1 MMAMNR
7 IRGRG
12 LRRTIVRSLPLVI
25 LDIAATVVAFLV
37 AAWGTKAGEINLAS
51 PFFIGQMILLS
62 SVNVVVFGVFRMY
75 NSLWEYA
82 SVDDAARIVL
92 ATLVGSIIGDVLG
105 AIVFDARMPFRVYI
119 CAWAI
124 LLVICGMA
132 RFSIRVNS
140 KGRSWSFLGTESPGQ
155 ARTLIVGAGES
166 GSLVVSR
173 MLAGS
178 DEIVGCPVG
187 YVDDDKRK
195 IGRRI
200 HGVKVLGD
208 CGDTL
213 RICKQQSIEQIV
225 VAIPSGTQK
234 QKRRVYD
241 LCMETGCKVLTLP
254 EKVKDIPEEQL
265 GRVHIRDVEVSDLL
279 AREEVALDR
288 GLVGTYLEGAT
299 VLVTG
304 GGGSIGSELVRQLL
318 PAGPAKI
325 VLFDIYENTVYELYH
340 EIAGEARE
348 AGIEIVTEIGSIT
361 HLPALEEA
369 FGRHQPQVVFHAAA
383 HKHVPLMESNPRE
396 AIENNV
402 FGTLNVVRMAH
413 ERGCSHFILIST
425 DKAVNPANVMG
436 ATKRMCEMIVQ
447 HYAQFSNTAFASVR
461 FGNVLGSHGS
471 VIPLFKR
478 QLKAG
483 GPITLTHQDI
493 TRYFM
498 TIPEA
503 ARLVITAGALAE
515 GGEIFV
521 LDMGEP
527 VRIYDLAENLIRL
540 SGLTIGEDIEIKV
553 TGLRPGEKLY
563 EELNMS
569 DEPTEPTANGAIT
582 VIKGVRSEVADVQA
596 RLDLLANALEL
607 DRDDLKRALR
617 EAVPT
622 YTPEFQ

>member
-1 MMAMNR
+1 MTAKL

-12 LRRTIVRSLPLVI
+12 IRRFLVRSLPLVV
-25 LDIAATVVAFLV
+25 LDIAATVVAFLI
-37 AAWGTKAGEINLAS
+37 AAWGTKAGEIDLAS
-51 PFFIGQMILLS
+51 PFFMGQMALLS
-62 SVNVVVFGVFRMY
+62 LVNVAVFGVFRMY

-105 AIVFDARMPFRVYI
+105 ALVFDARMPFRVYV

-132 RFSIRVNS
+132 RFAIRVNS
-140 KGRSWSFLGTESPGQ
+140 KGRSWSFLGAESPGQ

-187 YVDDDKRK
+187 YVDDSKRK

-208 CGDTL
+208 CGDIP
-213 RICKQQSIEQIV
+213 RICKQQSIDQIV

-241 LCMETGCKVLTLP
+241 LCMKAGCKVLTLP

-265 GRVHIRDVEVSDLL
+265 GKVPIRDVEVSDLL
-279 AREEVALDR
+279 AREEVALDE
-288 GLVGTYLEGAT
+288 GLVGTYLNGTT

-318 PAGPAKI
+318 SAKPAKI

-340 EIAGEARE
+340 EIAGKARE
-348 AGIEIVTEIGSIT
+348 SGIEIVTEIGSIT
-361 HLPALEEA
+361 HLPALEEV
-369 FGRHQPQVVFHAAA
+369 FDRHNPQVIFHAAA

-447 HYAQFSNTAFASVR
+447 HYAQFSKTVFASVR

-503 ARLVITAGALAE
+503 ARLVITAGALAS

-540 SGLTIGEDIEIKV
+540 SGLTVGEDIEIKV

-563 EELNMS
+563 EELNMD
-569 DEPTEPTANGAIT
+569 DEPTVPTANGAIT
-582 VIKGVRSEVADVQA
+582 VIKGVRPEVADVQV
-596 RLDLLANALEL
+596 RLDELEVALPFE
-607 DRDDLKRALR
+607 RDEIKRVLQK
-617 EAVPT
+617 AVPT

>member
-1 MMAMNR
+1 MKAKHP
-7 IRGRG
+7 
-12 LRRTIVRSLPLVI
+12 LRRIIVRSLPLVV
-25 LDIAATVVAFLV
+25 LDVAATVVAFLI
-37 AAWGTKAGEINLAS
+37 AAWGTKAGEIDLAS
-51 PFFIGQMILLS
+51 PFFIGQMALLS
-62 SVNVVVFGVFRMY
+62 LVNVVVFGIFRMY

-82 SVDDAARIVL
+82 SVDDAARIVV
-92 ATLVGSIIGDVLG
+92 ATLVGSAVGDVLG
-105 AIVFDARMPFRVYI
+105 ALIFDARMPFRVYI

-124 LLVICGMA
+124 LLVICGMT

-140 KGRSWSFLGTESPGQ
+140 KGRSWSFFGAESPGQ
-155 ARTLIVGAGES
+155 ARTLIMGAGES

-173 MLAGS
+173 MLAGN

-187 YVDDDKRK
+187 YVDDNRSK

-208 CGDTL
+208 CGDIP

-225 VAIPSGTQK
+225 VAIPSGTQRE
-234 QKRRVYD
+234 KRRVYD

-265 GRVHIRDVEVSDLL
+265 GKIPIRDVEVSDLL
-279 AREEVALDR
+279 AREEVALDE
-288 GLVGTYLEGAT
+288 GLVGTYLAGTT

-318 PAGPAKI
+318 PAKPAKI

-340 EIAGEARE
+340 EISGRARE

-361 HLPALEEA
+361 HMPALEEV
-369 FGRHQPQVVFHAAA
+369 FDRHQPQVVFHAAA

-402 FGTLNVVRMAH
+402 FGTLNVARMAD

-447 HYAQFSNTAFASVR
+447 NYAQSSDTIFASVR

-503 ARLVITAGALAE
+503 ARLVITAGALAK

-540 SGLTIGEDIEIKV
+540 SGLAVGEDIEIKV

-563 EELNMS
+563 EELNMD
-569 DEPTEPTANGAIT
+569 DEPTVPTANGAIT
-582 VIKGVRSEVADVQA
+582 VINGVRPEVADVDV
-596 RLDLLANALEL
+596 RLDELEQALPL
-607 DRDDLKRALR
+607 DRDEIKRVLQK
-617 EAVPT
+617 AVPT

>member
-1 MMAMNR
+1 MKAKHP
-7 IRGRG
+7 
-12 LRRTIVRSLPLVI
+12 LRRIIVRSLPLVV
-25 LDIAATVVAFLV
+25 LDVAATVVAFLI
-37 AAWGTKAGEINLAS
+37 AAWGTKAGEIDLAS
-51 PFFIGQMILLS
+51 PFFIGQMALLS
-62 SVNVVVFGVFRMY
+62 LVNVVVFGIFRMY

-82 SVDDAARIVL
+82 SVDDAARIVV
-92 ATLVGSIIGDVLG
+92 ATLVGSAVGDVLG
-105 AIVFDARMPFRVYI
+105 ALIFDARMPFRVYI

-124 LLVICGMA
+124 LLVICGMT

-140 KGRSWSFLGTESPGQ
+140 KGRSWSFFGAESPGQ

-173 MLAGS
+173 MLAS
-178 DEIVGCPVG
+178 NDEIVGCPVG
-187 YVDDDKRK
+187 YVDDNRSK

-208 CGDTL
+208 CGDIP

-225 VAIPSGTQK
+225 VAIPSGTQRE
-234 QKRRVYD
+234 KRRVYD
-241 LCMETGCKVLTLP
+241 LCMETGCKVLALP

-265 GRVHIRDVEVSDLL
+265 GKIPIRDVEVSDLL
-279 AREEVALDR
+279 AREEVALDE
-288 GLVGTYLEGAT
+288 GLVGTYLAGTT

-318 PAGPAKI
+318 PAKPAKI

-340 EIAGEARE
+340 EISGRARE

-361 HLPALEEA
+361 HMPALEEV
-369 FGRHQPQVVFHAAA
+369 FDRHQPQVVFHAAA

-402 FGTLNVVRMAH
+402 FGTLNVARMAD

-447 HYAQFSNTAFASVR
+447 NYAQSSDTIFASVR

-503 ARLVITAGALAE
+503 ARLVITAGALAK

-540 SGLTIGEDIEIKV
+540 SGLAVGEDIEIKV

-563 EELNMS
+563 EELNMD
-569 DEPTEPTANGAIT
+569 DEPTVPTANGAIT
-582 VIKGVRSEVADVQA
+582 VINGVRPEVADVDV
-596 RLDLLANALEL
+596 RLDELEQALPL
-607 DRDDLKRALR
+607 DRDEIKRVLQK
-617 EAVPT
+617 AVPT

>member
-1 MMAMNR
+1 MTAKL

-12 LRRTIVRSLPLVI
+12 IRRILVRSLPLVV
-25 LDIAATVVAFLV
+25 LDIAATVVAFLI
-37 AAWGTKAGEINLAS
+37 AAWGTKAGEIDLAS
-51 PFFIGQMILLS
+51 PFFMGQMALLS
-62 SVNVVVFGVFRMY
+62 LVNVAVFGVFRMY

-82 SVDDAARIVL
+82 SVDDAARIVF
-92 ATLVGSIIGDVLG
+92 ATAVGSVIGDVLG
-105 AIVFDARMPFRVYI
+105 ALVFDARMPFRVYI

-132 RFSIRVNS
+132 RFAIRVNS
-140 KGRSWSFLGTESPGQ
+140 KGRSWSFLGAESPGQ

-187 YVDDDKRK
+187 YVDDSKRK

-208 CGDTL
+208 CGGIP

-265 GRVHIRDVEVSDLL
+265 SKVPIRDVEVSDLL
-279 AREEVALDR
+279 AREEVALDE
-288 GLVGTYLEGAT
+288 GLVGTYLRGTT

-318 PAGPAKI
+318 PAKPAKI
-325 VLFDIYENTVYELYH
+325 ILFDIYENTVYELYH
-340 EIAGEARE
+340 EIAGKTRE

-361 HLPALEEA
+361 HMPALEEV
-369 FGRHQPQVVFHAAA
+369 FDRHNPHVVFHAAA

-436 ATKRMCEMIVQ
+436 ATKRMCEMVVQ
-447 HYAQFSNTAFASVR
+447 HYAQVSKTVFASVR

-540 SGLTIGEDIEIKV
+540 SGLTVGEDIEIKV

-563 EELNMS
+563 EELNMD
-569 DEPTEPTANGAIT
+569 DEPTVPTANGAIT
-582 VIKGVRSEVADVQA
+582 VIKGVRPEVADVRV
-596 RLDLLANALEL
+596 RLDELGAALPLE
-607 DRDDLKRALR
+607 RDEIKRVLQK
-617 EAVPT
+617 AVPT

>member
-1 MMAMNR
+1 MTAKL

-12 LRRTIVRSLPLVI
+12 IRRILVRSLPLVV
-25 LDIAATVVAFLV
+25 LDIAATVVAFLI
-37 AAWGTKAGEINLAS
+37 AAWGTKAGEIDLAS
-51 PFFIGQMILLS
+51 PFFMGQMALLS
-62 SVNVVVFGVFRMY
+62 LVNVAVFGVFRMY

-82 SVDDAARIVL
+82 SVDDAARIVF
-92 ATLVGSIIGDVLG
+92 ATAVGSVIGDVLG
-105 AIVFDARMPFRVYI
+105 ALVFDARMPFRVYI

-132 RFSIRVNS
+132 RFAIRVNS
-140 KGRSWSFLGTESPGQ
+140 KGRSWSFLGAESPGQ

-187 YVDDDKRK
+187 YVDDSKRK

-208 CGDTL
+208 CGGIP

-241 LCMETGCKVLTLP
+241 LCMETGCKVLALP

-265 GRVHIRDVEVSDLL
+265 SKVPIRDVEVSDLL
-279 AREEVALDR
+279 AREEVALDE
-288 GLVGTYLEGAT
+288 GLVGTYLRGTT

-318 PAGPAKI
+318 PAKPAKI
-325 VLFDIYENTVYELYH
+325 ILFDIYENTVYELYH
-340 EIAGEARE
+340 EIAGKARE

-361 HLPALEEA
+361 HMPALEEV
-369 FGRHQPQVVFHAAA
+369 FDRHNPHVVFHAAA

-436 ATKRMCEMIVQ
+436 ATKRMCEMVVQ
-447 HYAQFSNTAFASVR
+447 HYAQVSKTVFASVR

-471 VIPLFKR
+471 VTPLFKR

-540 SGLTIGEDIEIKV
+540 SGLTVGEDIEIKV

-563 EELNMS
+563 EELNMD
-569 DEPTEPTANGAIT
+569 DEPTVPTANGAIT
-582 VIKGVRSEVADVQA
+582 VIKGVRPEVADVRV
-596 RLDLLANALEL
+596 RLDELGAALPLE
-607 DRDDLKRALR
+607 RDEIKRVLQK
-617 EAVPT
+617 AVPT

>member
-1 MMAMNR
+1 MAMNI

-25 LDIAATVVAFLV
+25 LDIAATAVAFLI
-37 AAWGTKAGEINLAS
+37 AAWGTKAGEIDLSS
-51 PFFIGQMILLS
+51 PFFIGQMVLLS
-62 SVNVVVFGVFRMY
+62 LVNVIVFGIFRMY

-92 ATLVGSIIGDVLG
+92 ASIAGSVIGDVLG
-105 AIVFDARMPFRVYI
+105 AYVFGARMPFRVYVS
-119 CAWAI
+119 AWAI

-132 RFSIRVNS
+132 RFAIRVNS
-140 KGRSWSFLGTESPGQ
+140 KGRGWSFLGVESPGQ
-155 ARTLIVGAGES
+155 TRTLIVGAGES

-178 DEIVGCPVG
+178 DEIAGCPVG
-187 YVDDDKRK
+187 YVDDDRRK

-200 HGVKVLGD
+200 HGVKVLGN
-208 CGDTL
+208 CGDIP
-213 RICKQQSIEQIV
+213 RICKQQAIEQIV

-234 QKRRVYD
+234 QKQRVYG
-241 LCMETGCKVLTLP
+241 LCMKTGCKVLTLP
-254 EKVKDIPEEQL
+254 EKVKGIPEEQL
-265 GRVHIRDVEVSDLL
+265 GKVPIRDVDVSDLL
-279 AREEVALDR
+279 AREEISLDKS
-288 GLVGTYLEGAT
+288 LVGTYLEGTT

-318 PAGPAKI
+318 PAGPSKI

-340 EIAGEARE
+340 EIAAKARE
-348 AGIEIVTEIGSIT
+348 AGIEVVTEIGSIT
-361 HLPALEEA
+361 HMPALEEV
-369 FGRHQPQVVFHAAA
+369 FDRHRPQVVFHAAA

-402 FGTLNVVRMAH
+402 FGTLNVARMAH

-447 HYAQFSNTAFASVR
+447 YYAQFSDTAFASVR

-478 QLKAG
+478 QLKEG

-493 TRYFM
+493 VRYFM

-540 SGLTIGEDIEIKV
+540 SGLTVGEDIEIKV

-563 EELNMS
+563 EELNMA

-582 VIKGVRSEVADVQA
+582 VIKGVRPEVADVQV
-596 RLDLLANALEL
+596 RLDVLSNALEL
-607 DRDDLKRALR
+607 DRDDIKRALK

>member
-1 MMAMNR
+1 MKAKHP
-7 IRGRG
+7 
-12 LRRTIVRSLPLVI
+12 LRRVIVRSLPLVV
-25 LDIAATVVAFLV
+25 LDVAATVVAFLI
-37 AAWGTKAGEINLAS
+37 AAWGTKAGEIDLAS
-51 PFFIGQMILLS
+51 PFFIGQMVLLS
-62 SVNVVVFGVFRMY
+62 LVNVVVFGIFRMY

-82 SVDDAARIVL
+82 SVDDAARIVV
-92 ATLVGSIIGDVLG
+92 ATLAGSAAGDVLG
-105 AIVFDARMPFRVYI
+105 ALIFDARMPFRVYI

-124 LLVICGMA
+124 LLVICGMT

-140 KGRSWSFLGTESPGQ
+140 KGRSWSFFGAESPGQ

-173 MLAGS
+173 MLAGN

-187 YVDDDKRK
+187 YVDDNRSK

-208 CGDTL
+208 CDDIP
-213 RICKQQSIEQIV
+213 RICKQQSIEQVV
-225 VAIPSGTQK
+225 VAIPSGTQRE
-234 QKRRVYD
+234 KRHVYN

-265 GRVHIRDVEVSDLL
+265 GKIPIRDVEVSDLL
-279 AREEVALDR
+279 AREEVALDE
-288 GLVGTYLEGAT
+288 GLVGTYLAGTT

-318 PAGPAKI
+318 PAKPAKI

-340 EIAGEARE
+340 EISGRARE

-361 HLPALEEA
+361 HMPALEEV
-369 FGRHQPQVVFHAAA
+369 FDRHQPQVVFHAAA

-402 FGTLNVVRMAH
+402 FGTLNVARMAD

-447 HYAQFSNTAFASVR
+447 NYAQSSDTIFASVR

-503 ARLVITAGALAE
+503 ARLVITAGALAK

-540 SGLTIGEDIEIKV
+540 SGLAVGEDIEIKV

-563 EELNMS
+563 EELNMD
-569 DEPTEPTANGAIT
+569 DEPTVPTANGAIT
-582 VIKGVRSEVADVQA
+582 VINGVRPEVADVDV
-596 RLDLLANALEL
+596 RLDELEQALPL
-607 DRDDLKRALR
+607 DRDEIKRVLQK
-617 EAVPT
+617 AVPT

>member
-1 MMAMNR
+1 MTVKL

-12 LRRTIVRSLPLVI
+12 IRRILIRSLPLVV
-25 LDIAATVVAFLV
+25 LDVAATVVAFLI
-37 AAWGTKAGEINLAS
+37 AAWGTKAGEIDLAS
-51 PFFIGQMILLS
+51 PFFMGQMVLLS
-62 SVNVVVFGVFRMY
+62 LVNVAVFGVFRMY

-92 ATLVGSIIGDVLG
+92 ATAVGSVIGDVLG
-105 AIVFDARMPFRVYI
+105 ALVFDARMPFRVYI

-132 RFSIRVNS
+132 RFAIRVNS
-140 KGRSWSFLGTESPGQ
+140 KGRSWSFLGAESPGQ

-187 YVDDDKRK
+187 YVDDSKRK

-208 CGDTL
+208 CGDIP

-265 GRVHIRDVEVSDLL
+265 SKVPIRDVEVSDLL
-279 AREEVALDR
+279 AREEVALDE
-288 GLVGTYLEGAT
+288 GLVGTYLKGAT

-318 PAGPAKI
+318 PAKPAKI

-340 EIAGEARE
+340 EVAGKARE

-361 HLPALEEA
+361 HMPALEEV
-369 FGRHQPQVVFHAAA
+369 FDRHNPQVIFHAAA

-447 HYAQFSNTAFASVR
+447 HYAQFSKTVFASVR

-503 ARLVITAGALAE
+503 ARLVITAGALAS

-540 SGLTIGEDIEIKV
+540 SGLTVGEDIEIKV

-563 EELNMS
+563 EELNMD
-569 DEPTEPTANGAIT
+569 DEPTVPTANGAIT
-582 VIKGVRSEVADVQA
+582 VIKGVRPEVADVQV
-596 RLDLLANALEL
+596 RLDELEVALPFE
-607 DRDDLKRALR
+607 RDEIKRVLQK
-617 EAVPT
+617 AVPT

>member
-1 MMAMNR
+1 MTAKL

-12 LRRTIVRSLPLVI
+12 IRRILVRSLPLVV
-25 LDIAATVVAFLV
+25 LDIAATVVAFLI
-37 AAWGTKAGEINLAS
+37 AAWGTKAGEIDLAS
-51 PFFIGQMILLS
+51 PFFMGQMALLS
-62 SVNVVVFGVFRMY
+62 LVNVAVFGVFRMY

-82 SVDDAARIVL
+82 SVDDAARIVF
-92 ATLVGSIIGDVLG
+92 AIAVGSVIGDVLG
-105 AIVFDARMPFRVYI
+105 ALVFDARMPFRVYI

-132 RFSIRVNS
+132 RFAIRVNS
-140 KGRSWSFLGTESPGQ
+140 KGRSWSFLGAESPGQ

-187 YVDDDKRK
+187 YVDDSKRK

-208 CGDTL
+208 CGGIP

-265 GRVHIRDVEVSDLL
+265 SKVPIRDVEVSDLL
-279 AREEVALDR
+279 AREEVALDE
-288 GLVGTYLEGAT
+288 GLVGTYLRGTT

-318 PAGPAKI
+318 PAKPAKI
-325 VLFDIYENTVYELYH
+325 ILFDIYENTVYELYH
-340 EIAGEARE
+340 EIAGKARE

-361 HLPALEEA
+361 HMPALEEV
-369 FGRHQPQVVFHAAA
+369 FDRHNPHVVFHAAA

-436 ATKRMCEMIVQ
+436 ATKRMCEMVVQ
-447 HYAQFSNTAFASVR
+447 HYAQVSKTVFASVR

-540 SGLTIGEDIEIKV
+540 SGLTVGEDIEIKV

-563 EELNMS
+563 EELNMD
-569 DEPTEPTANGAIT
+569 DEPTVPTANGAIT
-582 VIKGVRSEVADVQA
+582 VIKGVRPEVADVRV
-596 RLDLLANALEL
+596 RLDELGAALPLE
-607 DRDDLKRALR
+607 RDEIKRVLQK
-617 EAVPT
+617 AVPT

>member
-1 MMAMNR
+1 MTAKL

-12 LRRTIVRSLPLVI
+12 IRRVLVRSLPLVV
-25 LDIAATVVAFLV
+25 LDIVATVVAFLI
-37 AAWGTKAGEINLAS
+37 AAWGTKAGEIDLAS
-51 PFFIGQMILLS
+51 PFFMGQMALLS
-62 SVNVVVFGVFRMY
+62 LVNVAVFGVFRMY

-92 ATLVGSIIGDVLG
+92 ATAVGSVIGDVLG
-105 AIVFDARMPFRVYI
+105 ALVFDARMPFRVYI

-132 RFSIRVNS
+132 RFAIRVNS
-140 KGRSWSFLGTESPGQ
+140 KGRSWSFLGAESPGQ
-155 ARTLIVGAGES
+155 ARTLVVGAGES

-187 YVDDDKRK
+187 YVDDNKRK

-200 HGVKVLGD
+200 HDVKVLGD
-208 CGDTL
+208 CGDIP
-213 RICKQQSIEQIV
+213 RICKQQSIDQIV

-241 LCMETGCKVLTLP
+241 LCMEAGCKVLALP

-265 GRVHIRDVEVSDLL
+265 GKVPIRDVEVSDLL
-279 AREEVALDR
+279 AREEVALDE
-288 GLVGTYLEGAT
+288 GLVGTYLKGAT

-318 PAGPAKI
+318 PAKPAKI

-340 EIAGEARE
+340 EIAGTARE
-348 AGIEIVTEIGSIT
+348 VGIEIVTEIGSIT
-361 HLPALEEA
+361 HMPALEEV
-369 FGRHQPQVVFHAAA
+369 FNRHNPQVVFHAAA

-413 ERGCSHFILIST
+413 ERSCSHFILIST

-447 HYAQFSNTAFASVR
+447 HYAQFSKTVFASVR

-540 SGLTIGEDIEIKV
+540 SGLTVGEDIEIKV

-563 EELNMS
+563 EELNMD
-569 DEPTEPTANGAIT
+569 DEPTVPTANGAIT
-582 VIKGVRSEVADVQA
+582 VIKGVRPEVADVQV
-596 RLDLLANALEL
+596 RLDELEVALPFE
-607 DRDDLKRALR
+607 RDEIKRVLQK
-617 EAVPT
+617 AVPT
-622 YTPEFQ
+622 YAPEFQ

>member
-1 MMAMNR
+1 MKAKHP
-7 IRGRG
+7 
-12 LRRTIVRSLPLVI
+12 LRRIIVRSLPLVV
-25 LDIAATVVAFLV
+25 LDVAATVVAFLI
-37 AAWGTKAGEINLAS
+37 AAWGTKAGEIDLAS
-51 PFFIGQMILLS
+51 PFFIGQMALLS
-62 SVNVVVFGVFRMY
+62 LVNVVVFGIFRMY

-82 SVDDAARIVL
+82 SVDDAARIVV
-92 ATLVGSIIGDVLG
+92 ATLVGSAVGDVLG
-105 AIVFDARMPFRVYI
+105 VLIFDARMPFRVYI

-124 LLVICGMA
+124 LLVICGMT

-140 KGRSWSFLGTESPGQ
+140 KGRSWSFFGAESPGQ

-173 MLAGS
+173 MLAGN

-187 YVDDDKRK
+187 YVDDNRSK

-208 CGDTL
+208 CGDIP

-225 VAIPSGTQK
+225 VAIPSGTQRE
-234 QKRRVYD
+234 KRRVYD

-265 GRVHIRDVEVSDLL
+265 GKIPIRDVEVSDLL
-279 AREEVALDR
+279 AREEVALDE
-288 GLVGTYLEGAT
+288 GLVGTYLAGTT

-318 PAGPAKI
+318 PAKPAKI

-340 EIAGEARE
+340 EISGRARE

-361 HLPALEEA
+361 HMPALEEV
-369 FGRHQPQVVFHAAA
+369 FDRHQPQVVFHAAA

-402 FGTLNVVRMAH
+402 FGTLNVARMAD

-447 HYAQFSNTAFASVR
+447 NYAQSSDTIFASVR

-503 ARLVITAGALAE
+503 ARLVITAGALAK

-540 SGLTIGEDIEIKV
+540 SGLAVGEDIEIKV

-563 EELNMS
+563 EELNMD
-569 DEPTEPTANGAIT
+569 DEPTVPTANGAIT
-582 VIKGVRSEVADVQA
+582 VINGVRPEVADVDV
-596 RLDLLANALEL
+596 RLDELEQALPL
-607 DRDDLKRALR
+607 DRDEIKRVLQK
-617 EAVPT
+617 AVPT

>member
-1 MMAMNR
+1 MTAKL

-12 LRRTIVRSLPLVI
+12 IRRFLVRSLPLVV
-25 LDIAATVVAFLV
+25 LDIAATVVAFLI
-37 AAWGTKAGEINLAS
+37 AAWGTKAGEIDLAS
-51 PFFIGQMILLS
+51 PFFMGQMALLS
-62 SVNVVVFGVFRMY
+62 LVNVAVFGVFRMY

-105 AIVFDARMPFRVYI
+105 ALVFDARMPFRVYV

-132 RFSIRVNS
+132 RFAIRVNS
-140 KGRSWSFLGTESPGQ
+140 KGRSWSFLGAESPGQ

-187 YVDDDKRK
+187 YVDDSKRK

-208 CGDTL
+208 CGDIP
-213 RICKQQSIEQIV
+213 RICKQQSIDQIV

-241 LCMETGCKVLTLP
+241 LCMKAGCKVLTLP

-265 GRVHIRDVEVSDLL
+265 GKVPIRDVEVSDLL
-279 AREEVALDR
+279 AREEVALDE
-288 GLVGTYLEGAT
+288 GLVGTYLNGTT

-318 PAGPAKI
+318 PAKPAKI

-340 EIAGEARE
+340 EIAGKARE
-348 AGIEIVTEIGSIT
+348 SGIEIVTEIGSIT
-361 HLPALEEA
+361 HLPALEEV
-369 FGRHQPQVVFHAAA
+369 FDRHNPQVIFHAAA

-447 HYAQFSNTAFASVR
+447 HYAQFPKTVFASVR

-503 ARLVITAGALAE
+503 ARLVITAGALAS

-540 SGLTIGEDIEIKV
+540 SGLTVGEDIEIKV

-563 EELNMS
+563 EELNMD
-569 DEPTEPTANGAIT
+569 DEPTVPTANGAIT
-582 VIKGVRSEVADVQA
+582 VIKGVRPEVADVQV
-596 RLDLLANALEL
+596 RLDELEAALPLE
-607 DRDDLKRALR
+607 RDEIKRVLQK
-617 EAVPT
+617 AVPT

>member
-1 MMAMNR
+1 MTAKL

-12 LRRTIVRSLPLVI
+12 IRRVLVRSLPLVV
-25 LDIAATVVAFLV
+25 LDIVATVVAFLI
-37 AAWGTKAGEINLAS
+37 AAWGTKAGEIDLAS
-51 PFFIGQMILLS
+51 PFFMGQMALLS
-62 SVNVVVFGVFRMY
+62 LVNVAVFGVFRMY

-92 ATLVGSIIGDVLG
+92 ATAVGSVIGDVLG
-105 AIVFDARMPFRVYI
+105 ALIFAARMPFRVYI

-132 RFSIRVNS
+132 RFAIRVNS
-140 KGRSWSFLGTESPGQ
+140 KGRSWSFLGAESPGQ

-187 YVDDDKRK
+187 YVDDSKRK

-208 CGDTL
+208 CEDIP
-213 RICKQQSIEQIV
+213 RICKQQSIDQIV

-265 GRVHIRDVEVSDLL
+265 GKVPIRDVEVSDLL
-279 AREEVALDR
+279 AREEVALDE
-288 GLVGTYLEGAT
+288 GLVGTYLKGTT

-318 PAGPAKI
+318 PAKPAKI
-325 VLFDIYENTVYELYH
+325 VLYH
-340 EIAGEARE
+340 EIAGKARE
-348 AGIEIVTEIGSIT
+348 SGIEIVTEIGSIT
-361 HLPALEEA
+361 HMPALEEV
-369 FGRHQPQVVFHAAA
+369 FDRRNPRVVFHAAA

-447 HYAQFSNTAFASVR
+447 YYAQVSKTVFASVR

-540 SGLTIGEDIEIKV
+540 SGLTVGEDIEIKV

-563 EELNMS
+563 EELNMD
-569 DEPTEPTANGAIT
+569 DEPTVPTANGAIT
-582 VIKGVRSEVADVQA
+582 VIRGVRPEVADVRV
-596 RLDLLANALEL
+596 RLDELEAALPLE
-607 DRDDLKRALR
+607 RDEIKRVLQK
-617 EAVPT
+617 AVPT

>member
-1 MMAMNR
+1 MTAKL

-12 LRRTIVRSLPLVI
+12 IRRVLVRSLPLVV
-25 LDIAATVVAFLV
+25 LDVAATVVAFLI
-37 AAWGTKAGEINLAS
+37 AAWGTKAGEIDLAS
-51 PFFIGQMILLS
+51 PFFMGQMALLS
-62 SVNVVVFGVFRMY
+62 LVNVAVFGVFRMY

-92 ATLVGSIIGDVLG
+92 ATAVGSVIGDVLG
-105 AIVFDARMPFRVYI
+105 ALVFDARMPFRVYI

-132 RFSIRVNS
+132 RFAIRVNS
-140 KGRSWSFLGTESPGQ
+140 KGRSWSFLGAESPGQ

-187 YVDDDKRK
+187 YVDDSKRK

-208 CGDTL
+208 CGDIP

-265 GRVHIRDVEVSDLL
+265 SKVPIRDVEVSDLL
-279 AREEVALDR
+279 AREEVALDE
-288 GLVGTYLEGAT
+288 GLVGTYLKGAT

-318 PAGPAKI
+318 PAKPAKI
-325 VLFDIYENTVYELYH
+325 ILFDIYENTVYELYH
-340 EIAGEARE
+340 EIAGKARE

-361 HLPALEEA
+361 HMPALEEV
-369 FGRHQPQVVFHAAA
+369 FDRHNPHVVFHAAA

-447 HYAQFSNTAFASVR
+447 HYAQVSKTVLASVR
-461 FGNVLGSHGS
+461 FGNVLGPHGS

-540 SGLTIGEDIEIKV
+540 SGLTVGEDIEIKV

-563 EELNMS
+563 EELNMD
-569 DEPTEPTANGAIT
+569 DEPTVPTANGAIT
-582 VIKGVRSEVADVQA
+582 VIKGVRPEVADVRV
-596 RLDLLANALEL
+596 RLDELGAALPLE
-607 DRDDLKRALR
+607 RDEIKRVLQK
-617 EAVPT
+617 AVPT

>member
-1 MMAMNR
+1 MTVKL

-12 LRRTIVRSLPLVI
+12 IRRILIRSLPLVV
-25 LDIAATVVAFLV
+25 LDVAATVVAFLI
-37 AAWGTKAGEINLAS
+37 AAWGTKAGEIDLAS
-51 PFFIGQMILLS
+51 PFFMGQMVLLS
-62 SVNVVVFGVFRMY
+62 LVNVAVFGVFRMY

-92 ATLVGSIIGDVLG
+92 ATAVGSIIGDILG
-105 AIVFDARMPFRVYI
+105 ALVFDARMPFRVYV

-132 RFSIRVNS
+132 RFAIRVNS
-140 KGRSWSFLGTESPGQ
+140 KGRSWSFLGAESPGQ

-187 YVDDDKRK
+187 YVDDNKRK

-208 CGDTL
+208 CEDIP
-213 RICKQQSIEQIV
+213 RICRQQSIDQIV

-241 LCMETGCKVLTLP
+241 LCMKTGCKVLTLP

-265 GRVHIRDVEVSDLL
+265 GKVPIRDVEVSDLL
-279 AREEVALDR
+279 AREEVALDE
-288 GLVGTYLEGAT
+288 GLVGTYLNGTT

-318 PAGPAKI
+318 PAKPAKI

-340 EIAGEARE
+340 EVAGKARE

-361 HLPALEEA
+361 HMPALEEV
-369 FGRHQPQVVFHAAA
+369 FDRHNPQVIFHAAA

-447 HYAQFSNTAFASVR
+447 HYAQFSKTVFASVR

-483 GPITLTHQDI
+483 GPITLTHWDI

-503 ARLVITAGALAE
+503 ARLVITAGALAS

-540 SGLTIGEDIEIKV
+540 SGLTVGEDIEIKV

-563 EELNMS
+563 EELNMD
-569 DEPTEPTANGAIT
+569 DEPTVPTANGAIT
-582 VIKGVRSEVADVQA
+582 VIKGVRPEVADVQV
-596 RLDLLANALEL
+596 RLDELEVALPFE
-607 DRDDLKRALR
+607 RDEIKRVLQK
-617 EAVPT
+617 AVPT

>member
-1 MMAMNR
+1 MTAKL

-12 LRRTIVRSLPLVI
+12 IRRILVRSLPLVV
-25 LDIAATVVAFLV
+25 LDIAATVVAFLI
-37 AAWGTKAGEINLAS
+37 AAWGTKAGEIDLAS
-51 PFFIGQMILLS
+51 PFFMGQMALLS
-62 SVNVVVFGVFRMY
+62 LVNVAVFGVFRMY

-82 SVDDAARIVL
+82 SVDDAARIVF
-92 ATLVGSIIGDVLG
+92 ATAVGSVIGDVLG
-105 AIVFDARMPFRVYI
+105 ALVFDARMPFRVYI

-132 RFSIRVNS
+132 RFAIRVNS
-140 KGRSWSFLGTESPGQ
+140 KGRSWSFLGAESPGQ

-187 YVDDDKRK
+187 YVDDSKRK

-208 CGDTL
+208 CGGIP

-265 GRVHIRDVEVSDLL
+265 SKVPIRDVEVSDLL
-279 AREEVALDR
+279 AREEVALDE
-288 GLVGTYLEGAT
+288 GLVGTYLRGTT
-299 VLVTG
+299 VLVAG

-318 PAGPAKI
+318 PAKPAKI
-325 VLFDIYENTVYELYH
+325 ILFDIYENTVYELYH
-340 EIAGEARE
+340 EIAGKARE

-361 HLPALEEA
+361 HMPALEEV
-369 FGRHQPQVVFHAAA
+369 FDRHNPHVVFHAAA

-436 ATKRMCEMIVQ
+436 ATKRMCEMVVQ
-447 HYAQFSNTAFASVR
+447 HYAQVSKTVFASVR

-540 SGLTIGEDIEIKV
+540 SGLTVGEDIEIKV

-563 EELNMS
+563 EELNMD
-569 DEPTEPTANGAIT
+569 DEPTVPTANGAIT
-582 VIKGVRSEVADVQA
+582 VIKGVRPEVADVRV
-596 RLDLLANALEL
+596 RLDELGAALPLE
-607 DRDDLKRALR
+607 RDEIKRVLQK
-617 EAVPT
+617 AVPT

>member
-1 MMAMNR
+1 MSNTR
-7 IRGRG
+7 NIKRF
-12 LRRTIVRSLPLVI
+12 IVRSLPLVI
-25 LDIAATVVAFLV
+25 IDVAATVVSFLI
-37 AAWGTKAGEINLAS
+37 AAWGTRAGEVDLAS
-51 PFFIGQMILLS
+51 PFFIGQMALLAA
-62 SVNVVVFGVFRMY
+62 VNVIVFGIFRMY

-82 SVDDAARIVL
+82 SVDDAARIVV
-92 ATLVGSIIGDVLG
+92 ATVVASVSGDVIG
-105 AIVFDARMPFRVYI
+105 ALLFDERMPFRVYI

-124 LLVICGMA
+124 LLIICGMA

-140 KGRSWSFLGTESPGQ
+140 KGRSWSFLGVKAPGE

-178 DEIVGCPVG
+178 DEIIGCPVG
-187 YVDDDKRK
+187 YVDDDRRK

-200 HGVKVLGD
+200 HGVKVIGSCADIPRL
-208 CGDTL
+208 
-213 RICKQQSIEQIV
+213 CKQFSVDQIV
-225 VAIPSGTQK
+225 VAIPSGTQG

-265 GRVHIRDVEVSDLL
+265 GRVPIRDVEVSDLL
-279 AREEVALDR
+279 AREEVALDE
-288 GLVGTYLEGAT
+288 GLVGTYLKGAV

-318 PAGPAKI
+318 PARPAKI

-340 EIAGEARE
+340 EISGAARE

-361 HLPALEEA
+361 HLPALEEV
-369 FGRHQPQVVFHAAA
+369 FERHRPQVVFHAAA

-413 ERGCSHFILIST
+413 DQGCSHFILIST

-447 HYAQFSNTAFASVR
+447 YYAQRSQTVFASVR

-540 SGLTIGEDIEIKV
+540 SGLTVGEDIEIKV

-563 EELNMS
+563 EELNMD
-569 DEPTEPTANGAIT
+569 DEPTVPTANGAIT
-582 VIKGVRSEVADVQA
+582 VIKGVRPEVASVEE
-596 RLDLLANALEL
+596 RLAKLEEALPR
-607 DRDDLKRALR
+607 DRDDIKRVLK

>member
-1 MMAMNR
+1 MKAKHP
-7 IRGRG
+7 
-12 LRRTIVRSLPLVI
+12 LRRIIVRSLPLVV
-25 LDIAATVVAFLV
+25 LDVAATVVAFLI
-37 AAWGTKAGEINLAS
+37 AAWGTKAGEIDLAS
-51 PFFIGQMILLS
+51 PFFIGQMALLS
-62 SVNVVVFGVFRMY
+62 LVNVVVFGIFRMY

-82 SVDDAARIVL
+82 SVDDAARIVV
-92 ATLVGSIIGDVLG
+92 ATLVGSAVGDVLG
-105 AIVFDARMPFRVYI
+105 ALIFDARMPFRVYI

-124 LLVICGMA
+124 LLVICGMT

-140 KGRSWSFLGTESPGQ
+140 KGRSWSFFGAESPGQ

-173 MLAGS
+173 MLAGN

-187 YVDDDKRK
+187 YVDDNRSK

-208 CGDTL
+208 CDDIP

-225 VAIPSGTQK
+225 VAIPSGTQRE
-234 QKRRVYD
+234 KRHVYD

-265 GRVHIRDVEVSDLL
+265 GKIPIRDVEVSDLL
-279 AREEVALDR
+279 AREEVALDE
-288 GLVGTYLEGAT
+288 GLVGTYLAGTT

-318 PAGPAKI
+318 PAKPAKI

-340 EIAGEARE
+340 EISGRARE

-361 HLPALEEA
+361 HMPALEEV
-369 FGRHQPQVVFHAAA
+369 FDRHQPQVVFHAAA

-402 FGTLNVVRMAH
+402 FGTLNVARMAD

-447 HYAQFSNTAFASVR
+447 NYAQSSDTIFASVR

-503 ARLVITAGALAE
+503 ARLVITAGALAK

-540 SGLTIGEDIEIKV
+540 SGLTVGEDIEVKV

-563 EELNMS
+563 EELNMD
-569 DEPTEPTANGAIT
+569 DEPTVPTANGAIT
-582 VIKGVRSEVADVQA
+582 VINGVRPEVADVDVRLGELEQA
-596 RLDLLANALEL
+596 LPL
-607 DRDDLKRALR
+607 DRDEIKRVLQK
-617 EAVPT
+617 AVPT

>member
-1 MMAMNR
+1 MTAKL

-12 LRRTIVRSLPLVI
+12 IRRFLVRSLPLVV
-25 LDIAATVVAFLV
+25 LDIAATVVAFLI
-37 AAWGTKAGEINLAS
+37 AAWGTKAGEIDLAS
-51 PFFIGQMILLS
+51 PFFMGQMALLS
-62 SVNVVVFGVFRMY
+62 LVNVAVFGVFRMY

-105 AIVFDARMPFRVYI
+105 ALVFDARMPFRVYV

-132 RFSIRVNS
+132 RFAIRVNS
-140 KGRSWSFLGTESPGQ
+140 KGRSWSFLGAESSGQ

-187 YVDDDKRK
+187 YVDDSKRK

-208 CGDTL
+208 CGDIP
-213 RICKQQSIEQIV
+213 RICKQQSIDQIV

-241 LCMETGCKVLTLP
+241 LCMKTGCKVLTLP

-265 GRVHIRDVEVSDLL
+265 GKVPIRDVEVSDLL
-279 AREEVALDR
+279 AREEVALDE
-288 GLVGTYLEGAT
+288 GLVGTYLNGTT

-318 PAGPAKI
+318 PAKPAKI
-325 VLFDIYENTVYELYH
+325 VLFDIYENTVYELYR
-340 EIAGEARE
+340 EIAGKARE
-348 AGIEIVTEIGSIT
+348 SGIEIVTEIGSIT
-361 HLPALEEA
+361 HLPALEEV
-369 FGRHQPQVVFHAAA
+369 FDRHNPQVIFHAAA

-436 ATKRMCEMIVQ
+436 ATKRMCEMVVQ
-447 HYAQFSNTAFASVR
+447 HYAQFSKTVFASVR

-503 ARLVITAGALAE
+503 ARLVITAGALAS

-540 SGLTIGEDIEIKV
+540 SGLTVGEDIEIKV

-563 EELNMS
+563 EELNMD
-569 DEPTEPTANGAIT
+569 DEPTVPTANGAIT
-582 VIKGVRSEVADVQA
+582 VIKGVRPEVADVQV
-596 RLDLLANALEL
+596 RLDELEAALPLE
-607 DRDDLKRALR
+607 RDEIKRVLQK
-617 EAVPT
+617 AVPT

>member
-1 MMAMNR
+1 MTAKL

-12 LRRTIVRSLPLVI
+12 IRRVLVRSLPLVV
-25 LDIAATVVAFLV
+25 LDIVATVVAFLI
-37 AAWGTKAGEINLAS
+37 AAWGTKAGEIDLAS
-51 PFFIGQMILLS
+51 PFFMGQMALLS
-62 SVNVVVFGVFRMY
+62 LVNVAVFGVFRMY

-92 ATLVGSIIGDVLG
+92 ATAVGSVIGDVLG
-105 AIVFDARMPFRVYI
+105 ALVFDARMPFRVYI

-132 RFSIRVNS
+132 RFAIRVNS
-140 KGRSWSFLGTESPGQ
+140 KGRSWSFLGAESPGQ
-155 ARTLIVGAGES
+155 ARTLVVGAGES

-187 YVDDDKRK
+187 YVDDNKRK

-208 CGDTL
+208 CGDIP
-213 RICKQQSIEQIV
+213 RICKQQSIDQIV

-241 LCMETGCKVLTLP
+241 LCMEAGCKVLTLP

-265 GRVHIRDVEVSDLL
+265 GKVPIRDVEVSDLL
-279 AREEVALDR
+279 AREEVALDE
-288 GLVGTYLEGAT
+288 GLVGTYLKGAT

-318 PAGPAKI
+318 PAKPAKI

-340 EIAGEARE
+340 EIAGTARE
-348 AGIEIVTEIGSIT
+348 VGVEIVTEIGSIT
-361 HLPALEEA
+361 HMPALEEV
-369 FGRHQPQVVFHAAA
+369 FNRHNPQVVFHAAA

-413 ERGCSHFILIST
+413 ERSCSHFILIST

-447 HYAQFSNTAFASVR
+447 HYAQFSKTVFASVR

-540 SGLTIGEDIEIKV
+540 SGLTVGEDIEIKV

-563 EELNMS
+563 EELNMD
-569 DEPTEPTANGAIT
+569 DEPTVPTANGAIT
-582 VIKGVRSEVADVQA
+582 VIKGVRPEVADVQV
-596 RLDLLANALEL
+596 RLDELEVALPFE
-607 DRDDLKRALR
+607 RDEIKRVLQK
-617 EAVPT
+617 AVPT
-622 YTPEFQ
+622 YAPEFQ

>member
-1 MMAMNR
+1 MTAKL

-12 LRRTIVRSLPLVI
+12 IRRILVRSLPLVV
-25 LDIAATVVAFLV
+25 LDIAATVVAFLI
-37 AAWGTKAGEINLAS
+37 AAWGTKAGEIDLAS
-51 PFFIGQMILLS
+51 PFFMGQMALLS
-62 SVNVVVFGVFRMY
+62 LVNVAVFGVFRMY

-82 SVDDAARIVL
+82 SVDDAARIVF
-92 ATLVGSIIGDVLG
+92 ATAVGSVIGDVLG
-105 AIVFDARMPFRVYI
+105 ALVFDARMPFRVYI

-132 RFSIRVNS
+132 RFAIRVNS
-140 KGRSWSFLGTESPGQ
+140 KGRSWSFLGAESPGQ

-187 YVDDDKRK
+187 YVDDSKRK

-208 CGDTL
+208 CGGIP

-265 GRVHIRDVEVSDLL
+265 SKVPIRDVEVSDLL
-279 AREEVALDR
+279 AREEVALDE
-288 GLVGTYLEGAT
+288 GLVGTYLRGTT

-318 PAGPAKI
+318 PAKPAKI
-325 VLFDIYENTVYELYH
+325 ILFDIYENTVYELYH
-340 EIAGEARE
+340 EIAGKARE

-361 HLPALEEA
+361 HMPALEEV
-369 FGRHQPQVVFHAAA
+369 FDRHNPHVVFHAAA

-436 ATKRMCEMIVQ
+436 ATKRMCEMVVQ
-447 HYAQFSNTAFASVR
+447 HYAQVSKTVFASVR

-483 GPITLTHQDI
+483 GSITLTHQDI

-540 SGLTIGEDIEIKV
+540 SGLTVGEDIEIKV

-563 EELNMS
+563 EELNMD
-569 DEPTEPTANGAIT
+569 DEPTVPTANGAIT
-582 VIKGVRSEVADVQA
+582 VIKGVRPEVADVRV
-596 RLDLLANALEL
+596 RLDELGAALPLE
-607 DRDDLKRALR
+607 RDEIKRVLQK
-617 EAVPT
+617 AVPT